1 MKGFSLDLI
10 FTSNLAC
17 QLGRSV
23 HLQILGCHP
32 ISNVLVILKREPAS
46 GAGATK
52 DGVDRRTS
60 RCKNDVLPAVQQ
72 SAEVRTLRESTANN
86 MTLDNAA
93 ARSTPNKAGKSCAAV
108 VVASSGLP
116 SSGVQ
121 VSGSRREIGDC
132 FSLPRTRRHV
142 GAAITVQTS
151 EECPHNGS
159 AIESVSTILQDV
171 KPEDRPIVGSVGSHW
186 EAPARTNHLHIW
198 DGKGIPN
205 STYKYREVS
214 KQSPNICCKK
224 SCILGYHLC

>member
-1 MKGFSLDLI
+1 MCISK
-10 FTSNLAC
+10 
-17 QLGRSV
+17 V
-23 HLQILGCHP
+23 QILGCHP
-32 ISNVLVILKREPAS
+32 ISNVLVILKPEPAS

-60 RCKNDVLPAVQQ
+60 RCKSDVLPAVQQ

-93 ARSTPNKAGKSCAAV
+93 VRSTPNKAGKGCAAV

-142 GAAITVQTS
+142 GAAIMVQTS
-151 EECPHNGS
+151 EECSQNGT
-159 AIESVSTILQDV
+159 AMESVSTILQDV

-186 EAPARTNHLHIW
+186 EAPARTHHRHIW

-214 KQSPNICCKK
+214 KQSPKFCCKK
-224 SCILGYHLC
+224 SCILGYHLVINGNEKVNRGSML

>member
-1 MKGFSLDLI
+1 MCISK
-10 FTSNLAC
+10 
-17 QLGRSV
+17 V
-23 HLQILGCHP
+23 QILGCHP
-32 ISNVLVILKREPAS
+32 ISILLVILKREPAF

-60 RCKNDVLPAVQQ
+60 RCKNDVLPAVKQ
-72 SAEVRTLRESTANN
+72 SAEVRTLRESRSNN
-86 MTLDNAA
+86 MTLDNIAA
-93 ARSTPNKAGKSCAAV
+93 ARSTSNKAGKGCAAV

-151 EECPHNGS
+151 EECPQNGTVM
-159 AIESVSTILQDV
+159 ESVSTMLQDV

-186 EAPARTNHLHIW
+186 EAPARTHHLHIW

-214 KQSPNICCKK
+214 QQSPEFCCKK
-224 SCILGYHLC
+224 SCILGYHLVINGNEKVIKGFVL